1 MGVVVRMNDN
11 SYTNFSE
18 HGPGSSAR
26 PGMRINGAH
35 IPNRQLRGKLQIFQ
49 KNWCLHIQHA
59 TTDFTI

>member
-49 KNWCLHIQHA
+49 KN
-59 TTDFTI
+59 